1 MMQPRRRSRGFT
13 LVETIIVMIV
23 LGIAAAGIIAMQGRL
38 FNGLTTVDG
47 MQVSSR
53 LMLECAEQVL
63 AVRRHSEDGYA
74 NVITTNG
81 YGGNQCAGVPILTG
95 FTIPTV
101 AITESYQGAA
111 CPATYTCKEVVIT
124 QGGLAPVTVMLVDY

>member
-1 MMQPRRRSRGFT
+1 MTRRHRSRGFT
-13 LVETIIVMIV
+13 LVETIIVMLV

-74 NVITTNG
+74 NVEAPPA
-81 YGGNQCAGVPILTG
+81 GGNIPCPGVPVLTG

-101 AITESYQGAA
+101 KITENFAGDA
-111 CPATYTCKEVVIT
+111 CPTGYTCKEVVIT